1 MALVAPR
8 HWQDWANV
16 LLGVW
21 MFLSPPILG
30 MSVGGSAATPTAVAF
45 GAAIIIFSCMAVYMP
60 RAWEEIINI
69 LLGIGLAVSPWAL
82 GYVGQNVGES
92 RATVN
97 AVIVGLL
104 VTGLAIWAMLT
115 NTDMQKWWHDRHLP
129 H

>member
-1 MALVAPR
+1 MALMAPR

-30 MSVGGSAATPTAVAF
+30 MSLGGSPAAPTAAAF
-45 GAAIIIFSCMAVYMP
+45 GVGILVFSCMAVYMP

-69 LLGIGLAVSPWAL
+69 LLGIGLAVSPWAM
-82 GYVGQNVGES
+82 GYIGEH
-92 RATVN
+92 TPTMN

-115 NTDMQKWWHDRHLP
+115 NTDMRKQWHDRHLP